1 MEMRSAVNRNKEY
14 IERNQSHLEVIV
26 TEIICGVC
34 TYCIVNYFKASKK
47 FGVILIMRVCFGM
60 VECGLV

>member
-34 TYCIVNYFKASKK
+34 TYCIVGYFKASK
-47 FGVILIMRVCFGM
+47 
-60 VECGLV
+60 GLGLF